1 MVGEIIDDLL
11 HVYAPQKIL
20 WLLPNRWANTFMT
33 TKKQGV
39 KGLEEVLE
47 GSEGAY
53 KQVSAR
59 QMEGL
64 VRGNTWLWF
73 GERGCSAWDT
83 GTTKVMRKTTHV
95 TTTKKKPV
103 GSFFFLFL
111 GGGEWAKRSA
121 HSFCGKSPIKT
132 RRSWSYSSNPGLSMA
147 RSASLYEPI
156 FDPAR
161 GFEKW
166 D

>member
-64 VRGNTWLWF
+64 ERGNTWLWF

-83 GTTKVMRKTTHV
+83 GTNKVMVTRTGKRHV
-95 TTTKKKPV
+95 
-103 GSFFFLFL
+103 
-111 GGGEWAKRSA
+111 
-121 HSFCGKSPIKT
+121 
-132 RRSWSYSSNPGLSMA
+132 
-147 RSASLYEPI
+147 
-156 FDPAR
+156 
-161 GFEKW
+161 
-166 D
+166 